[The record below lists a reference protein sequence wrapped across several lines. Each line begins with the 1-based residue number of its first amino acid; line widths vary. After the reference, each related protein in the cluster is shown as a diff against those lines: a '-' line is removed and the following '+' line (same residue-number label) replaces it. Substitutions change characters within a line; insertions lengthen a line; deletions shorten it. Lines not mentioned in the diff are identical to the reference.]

1 MDQPI
6 RMKNNGQINIVFNGE
21 KRKAIQKDV
30 PIKEIYERNISEQHV
45 ALKEIED
52 ELEKSSWYG

>member
-1 MDQPI
+1 MEQPI

-30 PIKEIYERNISEQHV
+30 PIKELYERNLSEQHV

-52 ELEKSSWYG
+52 GTRKISWNG